1 MFQFMRGSA
10 LIGAMFLSGRAS
22 FAEVD
27 SANHMMAG
35 CRSLIANAPNDP
47 FNQGKCV
54 GIVIS
59 GIVCAP
65 RGSTSGQG
73 LRIVVKFIDDR
84 PERMH
89 ENFTVFEFLFGG
101 EITDYLE
108 AVRQTMI
115 RHEAQ
120 KDAAKSDNDT
130 VRARA
135 ADIQAAAFTEISQ
148 FFEKSDSLIA
158 PYMRMHQKLPE

>member
-73 LRIVVKFIDDR
+73 LRIVDDR

-101 EITDYLE
+101 RDY
-108 AVRQTMI
+108 
-115 RHEAQ
+115 
-120 KDAAKSDNDT
+120 
-130 VRARA
+130 
-135 ADIQAAAFTEISQ
+135 
-148 FFEKSDSLIA
+148 
-158 PYMRMHQKLPE
+158 